1 MQIKFVSLPVQDQ
14 DKALA
19 FYTWVVGLTKAADI
33 DMGHMRFLTLAGD
46 EGIEAGQIILEAVT
60 FPPKASYQA
69 AMFEAGMPILALN
82 TKDVRG
88 DFERLSAKGVHFR
101 GEPQDLGPIV
111 SVVFEDTCG
120 NLVHLVQ
127 AKAMS

>member
-1 MQIKFVSLPVQDQ
+1 MLIKFVSLPVQDQ

-19 FYTWVVGLTKAADI
+19 FYTDVVGLTKAADI
-33 DMGHMRFLTLAGD
+33 DMGPMRFLTLAG
-46 EGIEAGQIILEAVT
+46 EAGIEGGQIILEALT
-60 FPPKASYQA
+60 FPPKAAYQA

-82 TKDVRG
+82 TQDVRG
-88 DFERLSAKGVHFR
+88 DFDRLSAKGVRFR

-127 AKAMS
+127 AKGM